1 MFTQQPKEYSFQQ
14 GNVVYVGPATQM
26 SVQLGNLVLPYPIL
40 ERVVSQRQEHLEASQ
55 KNNHLVAI
63 SVLKTSV
70 VSFLQFE
77 RSFKS
82 LLSKG
87 DDGTQ
92 IAILKHAV
100 TELRAANQS
109 FDSILERSEPTRLF
123 IVEPTYIV
131 NVRELFEH
139 CIKILLLVLQLLGQR
154 EVKTNVYEYWAQT
167 YGWKGWQQVSEQVAL
182 SNNVLRLLVK
192 HKSAE
197 FEVNKLSVKHDTDAH
212 YRHIV
217 SEIGLFASAV
227 SHMTSRF
234 SVCLYPTKADIV
246 KIYESRNSEIASYM
260 TLGDNNIDTKGGETL
275 KSATWF
281 R

>member
-1 MFTQQPKEYSFQQ
+1 MSEPKEYSFQQ

-55 KNNHLVAI
+55 KNNHLVAV

-109 FDSILERSEPTRLF
+109 FDSLLEKTEPTRFF
-123 IVEPTYIV
+123 IVEPTYVV
-131 NVRELFEH
+131 NLRELFEH
-139 CIKILLLVLQLLGQR
+139 CVKLLLLVLQLLGQR
-154 EVKTNVYEYWAQT
+154 EVKTNAYEYVAQT
-167 YGWKGWQQVSEQVAL
+167 YGWRGWQQVSEQISL

-192 HKSAE
+192 HKTAE
-197 FEVNKLSVKHDTDAH
+197 FETNKMTIRHDADTH
-212 YRHIV
+212 YRHV
-217 SEIGLFASAV
+217 VGEIALFSLVV
-227 SHMTSRF
+227 SHMTGRF
-234 SVCLYPTKADIV
+234 ASCLYPTRVDII
-246 KIYESRNSEIASYM
+246 KIYESHNSEIASYM
-260 TLGDNNIDTKGGETL
+260 LMDNNKDGDENNKVGRST
-275 KSATWF
+275 AWF
-281 R
+281 K

>member
-1 MFTQQPKEYSFQQ
+1 MSEPKEYSFQQ
-14 GNVVYVGPATQM
+14 GNVVYIGAATQM

-55 KNNHLVAI
+55 KNNHLVAV

-70 VSFLQFE
+70 ISFLQFE

-82 LLSKG
+82 LFSKG

-154 EVKTNVYEYWAQT
+154 EVKTNVYEYYAQT
-167 YGWKGWQQVSEQVAL
+167 FGWKGWQQVSEQVAL

-197 FEVNKLSVKHDTDAH
+197 FEINKMSVKHDTDTH

-217 SEIGLFASAV
+217 GEIGLFTRAV

-234 SVCLYPTKADIV
+234 SACLYPTKADIV
-246 KIYESRNSEIASYM
+246 KIYESHNSEIASYI
-260 TLGDNNIDTKGGETL
+260 TLNDNNNDSKEV
-275 KSATWF
+275 KKSVSATWF
-281 R
+281 I

>member
-1 MFTQQPKEYSFQQ
+1 
-14 GNVVYVGPATQM
+14 M
-26 SVQLGNLVLPYPIL
+26 SDQLETPLLPYPSL
-40 ERVVSQRQEHLEASQ
+40 ERVVTQKQEHLEASQ

-63 SVLKTSV
+63 SVLKTAV
-70 VSFLQFE
+70 ISFLQFE

-92 IAILKHAV
+92 IAILKHAI

-109 FDSILERSEPTRLF
+109 FDSIMEKSEPTRLF

-131 NVRELFEH
+131 NVRELFRQ
-139 CIKILLLVLQLLGQR
+139 CIKILLLVLQFLVQL
-154 EVKTNVYEYWAQT
+154 EKKTDSSEYVAHNSS
-167 YGWKGWQQVSEQVAL
+167 WKGWQQVSEQVAL

-197 FEVNKLSVKHDTDAH
+197 FEINKMSVKHDTDTH

-217 SEIGLFASAV
+217 SEIALFASAV

-234 SVCLYPTKADIV
+234 SVCLYPTKAEIV
-246 KIYESRNSEIASYM
+246 KIYDSHNSEIASYM
-260 TLGDNNIDTKGGETL
+260 TLSDNIDAKGGGETQ